1 MLSVTPL
8 SRIVIN
14 RHTFIDINSLIRWEI
29 NGEGGHGE
37 DQDMWPVH
45 RWSRMRRNCP
55 DRKRREGLMSDY
67 VQLAPDALLERIAR
81 TLKKEIGPAVE
92 AVSPK
97 TQAFMA
103 SVVLQ
108 KLAGQLR
115 LADEHA
121 AAGRRDLQELA
132 TELAGELD
140 TASVDTPP
148 SLRAAVHTVRQD
160 LDTASVS
167 RLIETLY
174 ATRSELGEERFES
187 LIGRVRTRLRARID
201 REMVYAA

>member
-1 MLSVTPL
+1 
-8 SRIVIN
+8 
-14 RHTFIDINSLIRWEI
+14 
-29 NGEGGHGE
+29 
-37 DQDMWPVH
+37 
-45 RWSRMRRNCP
+45 
-55 DRKRREGLMSDY
+55 MSDY

-174 ATRSELGEERFES
+174 ATRSELGEERFAS

>member
-1 MLSVTPL
+1 
-8 SRIVIN
+8 
-14 RHTFIDINSLIRWEI
+14 
-29 NGEGGHGE
+29 
-37 DQDMWPVH
+37 
-45 RWSRMRRNCP
+45 
-55 DRKRREGLMSDY
+55 MSDY

-148 SLRAAVHTVRQD
+148 SLRATVHTVRHGPRYGEC
-160 LDTASVS
+160 V
-167 RLIETLY
+167 
-174 ATRSELGEERFES
+174 RS
-187 LIGRVRTRLRARID
+187 D
-201 REMVYAA
+201 